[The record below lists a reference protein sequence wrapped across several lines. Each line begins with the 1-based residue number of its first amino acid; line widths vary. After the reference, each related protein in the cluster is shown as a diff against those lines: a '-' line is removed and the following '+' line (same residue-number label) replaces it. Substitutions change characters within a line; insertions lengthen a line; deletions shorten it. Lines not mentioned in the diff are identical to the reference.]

1 MQTSRFL
8 DPTGRMFFR
17 EVLEIAQRVFTAT
30 AELERVR
37 KNVDLAREN
46 DRKAMYCE
54 RLLEE
59 LSDEPRQE
67 TEHRTPSKRLVTRYA
82 VNMAANDWS
91 QVTNILLF
99 RRKRT

>member
-8 DPTGRMFFR
+8 DPTGREFFR

-37 KNVDLAREN
+37 ENVEPAQEN
-46 DRKAMYCE
+46 YRKAMYCE

-59 LSDEPRQE
+59 LADEPKQ
-67 TEHRTPSKRLVTRYA
+67 A
-82 VNMAANDWS
+82 VKA
-91 QVTNILLF
+91 
-99 RRKRT
+99 RG